1 MHKYEGAT
9 RSYEESGFQ
18 QLFAYTTGVFKR
30 DSWVLHC
37 NIDYAIRER
46 KSVTMSEFDRRINI
60 GTEYET

>member
-1 MHKYEGAT
+1 MIKLAG
-9 RSYEESGFQ
+9 
-18 QLFAYTTGVFKR
+18 
-30 DSWVLHC
+30 C